1 VKTLKFLLIALQA
14 CLFVAG
20 CGGGKNPADGVGLA
34 VLPSK
39 VIIGTGPIRSCAD
52 LQQSPLPAAS
62 VQGPLIVYPK
72 MRIDWTS
79 PSHFLLISTIRVT
92 VSGRGIKDGS
102 YTYMVTSEELENLL
116 GGNQLDPNTFVDIG
130 NRTETDARGKSRN
143 RAPCQLL
150 IPSIALTNGT
160 ATPSFQARVRIE
172 VIGTALNADYTDQYF
187 VRQFIINK
195 ADYIKY

>member
-1 VKTLKFLLIALQA
+1 MKTLKFLLIALQA
-14 CLFVAG
+14 CLLVAG

-34 VLPSK
+34 VFPSK
-39 VIIGTGPIRSCAD
+39 VIIGPGPIRSCSD

-72 MRIDWTS
+72 LRIDWTS
-79 PSHFLLISTIRVT
+79 TTHFLLISTIRVT
-92 VSGRGIKDGS
+92 VTGRGIKDGS
-102 YTYMVTSEELENLL
+102 YTYMVTAEELENLL
-116 GGNQLDPNTFVDIG
+116 GGNELEPNTFVDIT

-143 RAPCQLL
+143 KAPCQLL
-150 IPSIALTNGT
+150 IPSVALSDGN

-172 VIGTALNADYTDQYF
+172 VIGSAITADYSDQYF